1 MSLELDKRRDPS
13 PHSPIMELNDWTRRL
28 RELFEKAVA
37 FQREGKTDLAAYFS
51 DEEKSFLSSI
61 GLKPINVYDFAEDFA
76 DGGEPDWDTFLL
88 IAAARRDYFLHEQ
101 HGQLNPS
108 ELDASELPAR
118 KATLGGLE
126 WLPRIIVKARC
137 FLEGGLCHD
146 IMYCCGGD
154 RNFLRKHG
162 IHPADFLR
170 VVWAAKGNNERV
182 LAFVQKSLQALKA
195 S

>member
-1 MSLELDKRRDPS
+1 
-13 PHSPIMELNDWTRRL
+13 MELNAWTRRL
-28 RELFEKAVA
+28 HDLYDKAVTL
-37 FQREGKTDLAAYFS
+37 QRKGETDLGNYFTG
-51 DEEKSFLSSI
+51 EEKSFLASI
-61 GLKPINVYDFAEDFA
+61 GLKPINVYDFAEDFV

-101 HGQLNPS
+101 GGRANPA
-108 ELDASELPAR
+108 EMDASQLPVR
-118 KATLGGLE
+118 KATLGGIE
-126 WLPRIIVKARC
+126 WLPRIIRKARC

-170 VVWAAKGNNERV
+170 VVWAARGDDQKILDFV
-182 LAFVQKSLQALKA
+182 LKSRDAMK
-195 S
+195 

>member
-1 MSLELDKRRDPS
+1 
-13 PHSPIMELNDWTRRL
+13 MELNAWTSRL
-28 RELFEKAVA
+28 RGLYDKAVSR
-37 FQREGKTDLAAYFS
+37 QRAGDTDLTGYFT
-51 DEEKSFLSSI
+51 DEEKTFLASI

-76 DGGEPDWDTFLL
+76 GGGEPDWDTFLL
-88 IAAARRDYFLHEQ
+88 IAAARRDYFLYEQ
-101 HGQLNPS
+101 NGQSNTR

-118 KATLGGLE
+118 KATLGGIE

-154 RNFLRKHG
+154 RNFLRRHN

-170 VVWAAKGNNERV
+170 AVWASKGDDQRV
-182 LAFVQKSLQALKA
+182 LAFVQKSA
-195 S
+195 